1 MFSPILDVSFRPKRH
16 FVFVFQSGL
25 KKYVITLKND
35 PTNFDHYIDLAVNAI
50 LGGYIPIRGPR
61 SKIEG
66 H

>member
-35 PTNFDHYIDLAVNAI
+35 PTNLNIFDIQIQKNSM
-50 LGGYIPIRGPR
+50 GGL
-61 SKIEG
+61 SLNHLKV
-66 H
+66 